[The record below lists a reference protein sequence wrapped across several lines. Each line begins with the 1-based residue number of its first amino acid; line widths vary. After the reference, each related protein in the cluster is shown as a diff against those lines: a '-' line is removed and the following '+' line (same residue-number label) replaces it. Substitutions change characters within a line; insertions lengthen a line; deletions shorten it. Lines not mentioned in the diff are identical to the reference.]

1 MLFLFSK
8 SPGRLKMSRLKN
20 SQKWG
25 TYVRFC
31 NKNGVQI
38 DTRLAKFNARYKL
51 ASAFTGLTAEGIEK
65 PTLDVYSVIAKVAL
79 SYSAL
84 EALEKALLV
93 SPHRN
98 QLKHPVSSPSISA
111 ALAEGRFS
119 HLIELIADSE
129 DNEYRRSTLQNRIEQ
144 IGVNLDTADARPF
157 AEGIRHVFFHGLFTA
172 HAAKLIGKRSARL
185 LLIEFSQEVLD
196 AADLGFANWL
206 KDQMVTPSR

>member
-1 MLFLFSK
+1 M
-8 SPGRLKMSRLKN
+8 
-20 SQKWG
+20 
-25 TYVRFC
+25 YVRFC
-31 NKNGVQI
+31 NENGVQI
-38 DTRLAKFNARYKL
+38 DTRIAKFNARYKI
-51 ASAFTGLTAEGIEK
+51 ASAFTGLNAEGIEK

-98 QLKHPVSSPSISA
+98 QLKHPVSSPNIAA

-119 HLIELIADSE
+119 HLIELISDSE

-144 IGVNLDTADARPF
+144 IGMNLDTADARPF